1 MKTFRQF
8 LTEALDTTM
17 APDSI
22 DTKFCSYFRNIY
34 DIANK
39 EYGMWSKIYSDI
51 NKNKFKKET
60 YFKKFDDQLK
70 FLEDN
75 IKKYPYGLSYSESE
89 VRAVKNEYEK
99 AKKDYIIDF
108 TLYDSIKIG
117 ENQEDAVK
125 KMEKTLKDKNIMQRF
140 DPMSEDEIIEEIN
153 RFKGQVKIRG
163 GADLYIQFKDG
174 KVVSKEF

>member
-8 LTEALDTTM
+8 LTEALETT
-17 APDSI
+17 APTSV
-22 DTKFCSYFRNIY
+22 DTKFCSYFHNISS
-34 DIANK
+34 IANR
-39 EYGMWSKIYSDI
+39 EYGMWSKIYDDI

-60 YFKKFDDQLK
+60 YFKKFDEQLK

-89 VRAVKNEYEK
+89 VRAIKNEYEK
-99 AKKDYIIDF
+99 AKYDRIIDF

-117 ENQEDAVK
+117 EKQEDAIK
-125 KMEKTLKDKNIMQRF
+125 KLSKALKDKNISKRF
-140 DPMSEDEIIEEIN
+140 DPMSENEILYEIEK
-153 RFKGQVKIRG
+153 FKGQVKVRG
-163 GADLYIQFKDG
+163 GTDLYVNFKDG